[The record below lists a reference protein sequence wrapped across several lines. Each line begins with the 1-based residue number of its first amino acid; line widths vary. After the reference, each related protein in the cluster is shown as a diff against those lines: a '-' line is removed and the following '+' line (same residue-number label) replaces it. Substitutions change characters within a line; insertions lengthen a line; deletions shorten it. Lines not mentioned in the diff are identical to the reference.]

1 MLKKSQFNWLQGIYA
16 FIGGIVLALLYE
28 YTKSLWAP
36 ILMHIGWNATSL
48 FIPQINSN
56 FLLVAVLIL
65 SLAMLVGLFN
75 KVKGGQRVFSSEVIR

>member
-1 MLKKSQFNWLQGIYA
+1 
-16 FIGGIVLALLYE
+16 
-28 YTKSLWAP
+28 
-36 ILMHIGWNATSL
+36 MHIGWNATSL